1 VKFTGKADFAEAKSV
16 PKLRGLLPHLEN
28 SYTIKRNMLALTLLK
43 GGFVLISLRQRTM

>member
-28 SYTIKRNMLALTLLK
+28 SYTIIK
-43 GGFVLISLRQRTM
+43 LRGTCLH